1 MTNLARRRR
10 ADKLFGAL
18 CLAAAGVGV
27 LLLLLLI
34 GKILADGMGRLD
46 LSFLTHKLSS
56 RPKRTGI
63 LPAILGSL
71 WTMALTAL
79 VAVPLGVAAAVYLE
93 EFQTRKTRL
102 TRFIQLNIANLA
114 GVPSIVYGLLGL
126 AVFVR
131 GAGLGNSVLAG
142 ALTMSLL
149 ILPMVIIVTQEALR
163 AVPKAY
169 REASLGLGSTPWQA
183 IRHQVL
189 PTAAPGIL
197 TGVILALSRALGE
210 TAPLIVVGAVVG
222 VVAAPS
228 GPGDRYTALPIQI
241 FNWARDAKAEFHDAA
256 AAAIVV
262 LMVALLLMNSFAIVL
277 RNRAQKRLG

>member
-131 GAGLGNSVLAG
+131 WFSLKQSVLAG

-149 ILPMVIIVTQEALR
+149 ILPMIIIVTQEALK
-163 AVPKAY
+163 AVPRSY
-169 REASLGLGSTPWQA
+169 REASLGLGSTHWQA
-183 IRHQVL
+183 IRFHVL
-189 PTAAPGIL
+189 PPALPGIL
-197 TGVILALSRALGE
+197 TGVILALSRAVGE
-210 TAPLIVVGAVVG
+210 TAPLIVVGAVAG
-222 VVAAPS
+222 VVATPTSPS
-228 GPGDRYTALPIQI
+228 DHYTVLPMQI
-241 FNWARDAKAEFHDAA
+241 FTWSNDARADFHRAA
-256 AAAIVV
+256 ASAILV
-262 LMVALLLMNSFAIVL
+262 LMIALLVLNSIAVFL
-277 RNRAQKRLG
+277 RARARR